1 MLKWVTGKLN
11 LKRTTEVAI
20 PVLPRSGA
28 RDGFPLQ
35 SADEL
40 LATAGRQ
47 RALQQLW
54 DNCPFSR
61 PVWEGFWLTPVRAL
75 AVRLQQLPA
84 APTGPYA
91 KKGGMLDEALEVAV
105 CAVRLS
111 RGRML
116 PPGAVPE
123 EQAAQGGAW
132 CSAVFW
138 AALLHDVGALHK
150 MAVFQEDGSRWY
162 PQVAAPECPWSVS
175 FSQGEGDPCAWG
187 AMMAYRLLPEEGLR
201 WLSRWPRVTD
211 TLLIYLSGNKKASA
225 ILHAAVSEAR
235 LKCGLLPQDIIP
247 EDVKKSVKTAG
258 TLPQNAP
265 DPSSEH
271 ALVKPVISSIAVIS
285 KSYTRSQSPDATPPV
300 PVRVS
305 AIEQNVL
312 ANEAENETVIARHN
326 GGNPGDWLTV
336 LETGER
342 TSSPENVMIPETM
355 AFGPV
360 AIDAQAGTSLTP
372 GEHFWQWLI
381 AALAGGLVTVNA
393 QDSLL
398 HVMTQY
404 VFLPSPACFYRYLS
418 AQKNAE
424 THKDVVQKSF
434 EALNHHFTRN
444 GKGLFIYRQYENEK
458 RTGRYTKLSGY
469 MIPLTLIFTHGSLP
483 KDSPWLS
490 PDK

>member
-1 MLKWVTGKLN
+1 MTDKLN
-11 LKRTTEVAI
+11 RTKETVT
-20 PVLPRSGA
+20 PVPPRSDTRGE
-28 RDGFPLQ
+28 FPPQ

-40 LATAGRQ
+40 LAAAGRQ

-54 DNCPFSR
+54 DNSPFSR
-61 PVWEGFWLTPVRAL
+61 PVWEAFWLTPIRAL

-91 KKGGMLDEALEVAV
+91 REGGMLDEALEVAV
-105 CAVRLS
+105 CAVRLT
-111 RGRML
+111 RGWML

-123 EQAAQGGAW
+123 EQAAQSGAW
-132 CSAVFW
+132 CSAIFW

-162 PQVAAPECPWSVS
+162 PQVAAPELPWSVR
-175 FSQGEGDPCAWG
+175 FSQGGGDPCAWG
-187 AMMAYRLLPEEGLR
+187 AMMAYRLLPEDGLR

-211 TLLIYLSGNKKASA
+211 TLLIYLSGNQKAGA

-235 LKCGLLPQDIIP
+235 LKCGLLPPDIIP
-247 EDVKKSVKTAG
+247 LDIKTSVKTVG
-258 TLPQNAP
+258 NIPQNAP

-271 ALVKPVISSIAVIS
+271 ALSKPVTSSITAIS
-285 KSYTRSQSPDATPPV
+285 TSYTNSQSPDATSPV
-300 PVRVS
+300 PVLIS
-305 AIEQNVL
+305 AIKQNVL
-312 ANEAENETVIARHN
+312 ANEAENETVIAQQN
-326 GGNPGDWLTV
+326 GGNPGELLIMLDHLT
-336 LETGER
+336 TGEKMN
-342 TSSPENVMIPETM
+342 SPENILIPETM
-355 AFGPV
+355 AFGPA
-360 AIDAQAGTSLTP
+360 AIDVQAGTTLTP

-381 AALAGGLVTVNA
+381 AAVAGGSVTVNA

-398 HVMTQY
+398 HVMTQS

-424 THKDVVQKSF
+424 TRKDVIQKSF

-444 GKGLFIYRQYENEK
+444 GKGLFIYRQYENEN
-458 RTGRYTKLSGY
+458 RAGRYTKVSGY
-469 MIPLTLIFTHGSLP
+469 MIPITLIFTHGALP
-483 KDSPWLS
+483 PDSPWLS